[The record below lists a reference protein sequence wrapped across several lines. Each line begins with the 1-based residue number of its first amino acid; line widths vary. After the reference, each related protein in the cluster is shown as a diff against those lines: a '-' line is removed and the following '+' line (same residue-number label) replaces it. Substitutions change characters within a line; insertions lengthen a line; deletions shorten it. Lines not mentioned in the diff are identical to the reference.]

1 MPGDRGAFCGNEI
14 DIHGIFADT
23 TISRNTTMILRC
35 LLLSLI
41 IPCALFA
48 NPNGYV
54 GRTSKMTQGCADC
67 HGSNAGNA
75 TSISL
80 KGPSTVGAG
89 QMATFTIVVGHA
101 SNPSAGVSVA
111 IRQTPTGTSDGVG
124 VLSTITGA
132 GLRVRGIGGAQELT
146 QSAPKLMSNKQAEF
160 SFTWTAPTTPGKY
173 YVQAVGNAVN
183 GNGRNDGADD
193 WTFLEPVEIV
203 VESSTSVLEDVADL
217 SSIFPNPCATGEI
230 LNIGT
235 EITGVSQVQLMD
247 ASGRIVLD
255 EMMDITNGA
264 LPKPLAGLP
273 RGVYF
278 IVVRNE
284 GLTRRGSI
292 QLW

>member
-1 MPGDRGAFCGNEI
+1 
-14 DIHGIFADT
+14 
-23 TISRNTTMILRC
+23 MILRC

-75 TSISL
+75 TSISV

-101 SNPSAGVSVA
+101 SHPSAGVSVA

-132 GLRVRGIGGAQELT
+132 GLRVRGIGGTQELT

-160 SFTWTAPTTPGKY
+160 AFTWTAPTTAGKY
-173 YVQAVGNAVN
+173 YVQVVANAVN
-183 GNGRNDGADD
+183 GNGRNDAGDD

-217 SSIFPNPCATGEI
+217 SSIFPNPSSNSEI
-230 LNIGT
+230 LNIGA
-235 EITGVSQVQLMD
+235 EINGVSQVQLVN
-247 ASGRIVLD
+247 ANGQIVLD
-255 EMMDITNGA
+255 EMMDITRGA

-278 IVVRNE
+278 IVVRN
-284 GLTRRGSI
+284 GSITRRGSVH
-292 QLW
+292 LW

>member
-1 MPGDRGAFCGNEI
+1 MPGALEAPCNDSR
-14 DIHGIFADT
+14 HYGIFAHT
-23 TISRNTTMILRC
+23 LLGRSTMIMRIA
-35 LLLSLI
+35 LLALL
-41 IPCALFA
+41 IPCIALA
-48 NPNGYV
+48 DPNGKT
-54 GRTSKMTQGCADC
+54 GRTSTITQGCADC

-80 KGPSTVGAG
+80 KGPQTVGAG
-89 QMATFTIVVGHA
+89 QMATFTIVIGHA

-111 IRQTPTGTSDGVG
+111 IRQSPTGTSDGIG

-132 GLRVRGIGGAQELT
+132 GLRVRGMGGTQELT

-160 SFTWTAPTTPGKY
+160 AFTWTAPTTPGKY
-173 YVQAVGNAVN
+173 YVQAVANAVN
-183 GNGRNDGADD
+183 GNGRNDAGDD

-203 VESSTSVLEDVADL
+203 VESNTSVLEDVAGL

-235 EITGVSQVQLMD
+235 EINGVSHVQLVN
-247 ASGRIVLD
+247 ASGQIVLD

-284 GLTRRGSI
+284 GTTRRGSI

>member
-1 MPGDRGAFCGNEI
+1 MRIA
-14 DIHGIFADT
+14 
-23 TISRNTTMILRC
+23 
-35 LLLSLI
+35 LLALL
-41 IPCALFA
+41 IPCIALA
-48 NPNGYV
+48 DPNGKT
-54 GRTSKMTQGCADC
+54 GRTSTMTQGCGDC

-89 QMATFTIVVGHA
+89 QMATFTIVIGHA
-101 SNPSAGVSVA
+101 SNPSAGVAVA
-111 IRQTPTGTSDGVG
+111 IRQSPTGTSDGIG

-132 GLRVRGIGGAQELT
+132 GLRVRGMGGSQELT

-160 SFTWTAPTTPGKY
+160 AFTWTAPTTPGKY

-203 VESSTSVLEDVADL
+203 VESNTSVLEDVAGL

-235 EITGVSQVQLMD
+235 EISGVSQVQLVN
-247 ASGRIVLD
+247 ANGQIVLD
-255 EMMDITNGA
+255 EMMDITRGA

-284 GLTRRGSI
+284 GTTRRGSI

>member
-1 MPGDRGAFCGNEI
+1 
-14 DIHGIFADT
+14 
-23 TISRNTTMILRC
+23 MILRC

-75 TSISL
+75 TSISV

-101 SNPSAGVSVA
+101 SHPSAGVSVA

-132 GLRVRGIGGAQELT
+132 GLRVRGIGGTQELT

-160 SFTWTAPTTPGKY
+160 SFTWTAPTTAGKY
-173 YVQAVGNAVN
+173 YVQVVANAVN
-183 GNGRNDGADD
+183 GNGRNDAGDD

-217 SSIFPNPCATGEI
+217 SSIFPNPSSNSEI
-230 LNIGT
+230 LNIGA
-235 EITGVSQVQLMD
+235 EINGVSQVQLVN
-247 ASGRIVLD
+247 ANGQIVLD
-255 EMMDITNGA
+255 EMMDITRGA

-278 IVVRNE
+278 IVVRN
-284 GLTRRGSI
+284 GSITRRGSVH
-292 QLW
+292 LW